1 MDFEETSEFQKQ
13 VMDFLREIYVQLTDT
28 QSAMES
34 ALENASPSKYPNCQM
49 KSDNDNLIPIYL

>member
-13 VMDFLREIYVQLTDT
+13 VMDFLREIYVQLKDT

-34 ALENASPSKYPNCQM
+34 VFPSKYPNF
-49 KSDNDNLIPIYL
+49 